1 MAFRSF
7 AKEGRKKGQH
17 RKSCQEM
24 VGLCVFRGF
33 SCGNNKWAP
42 DSGFVEHRGGYF
54 IRFEQFSSPK
64 GGDLTEKKKKL
75 KNSIAAPSCPPEADD
90 WQKSPASLCRS
101 ASLILT

>member
-1 MAFRSF
+1 
-7 AKEGRKKGQH
+7 
-17 RKSCQEM
+17 M

-64 GGDLTEKKKKL
+64 GGDLTEKKK
-75 KNSIAAPSCPPEADD
+75 S
-90 WQKSPASLCRS
+90 
-101 ASLILT
+101 

>member
-1 MAFRSF
+1 MAFRTF

-17 RKSCQEM
+17 RKRCQEM

-33 SCGNNKWAP
+33 SCGNNKHSS

-64 GGDLTEKKKKL
+64 GGDLTEKKKKKAKKFNCRTQL
-75 KNSIAAPSCPPEADD
+75 PP
-90 WQKSPASLCRS
+90 RS
-101 ASLILT
+101 R